1 MTGPWHLGSW
11 SCPINAVAC
20 AWWLLILPALCFP
33 TVRGA
38 NLTPLTMNWTCLIY
52 GGAMSLAMAYYVV
65 SARRWFKGPR
75 INVEHAHSHAQVLV
89 GQRESDH
96 SAREKEA
103 VNP

>member
-1 MTGPWHLGSW
+1 
-11 SCPINAVAC
+11 
-20 AWWLLILPALCFP
+20 
-33 TVRGA
+33 
-38 NLTPLTMNWTCLIY
+38 
-52 GGAMSLAMAYYVV
+52 MSLAMAYYVV